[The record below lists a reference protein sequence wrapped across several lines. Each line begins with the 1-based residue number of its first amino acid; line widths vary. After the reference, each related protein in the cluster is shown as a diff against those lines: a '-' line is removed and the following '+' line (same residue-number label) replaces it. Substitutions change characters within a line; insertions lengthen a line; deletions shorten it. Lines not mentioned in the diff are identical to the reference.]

1 MSNNPIVVQVT
12 ANPATGT
19 LTVVGNNG
27 TQLDVSQN
35 ALVQPIQWNLQ
46 LSAGQTGSFNAIG
59 TDPATS
65 GFSWTTLT
73 APSST
78 IFSGYSQPSAT
89 QLQVNDL
96 NTGSSAHGTWSYK
109 LRATVNGTA
118 CQTNPPN
125 PQAGPGDPHIK
136 NN

>member
-1 MSNNPIVVQVT
+1 MPNNPIVVQVT
-12 ANPATGT
+12 ANPTTGT

-46 LSAGQTGSFNAIG
+46 LGAGQTGSFNAIG
-59 TDPATS
+59 TDPSTS
-65 GFSWTTLT
+65 GFSWTTRT
-73 APSST
+73 APGTT

-96 NTGSSAHGTWSYK
+96 NTGSSAQGTWSYK

-125 PQAGPGDPHIK
+125 PKGAPGDPHIK